1 MAPRPAR
8 MNPTPVSMV
17 ASQHIRV
24 SRRTTSIRVEADL
37 CSSLTP
43 AILIATTHPEAPPL
57 EIITVRRSS
66 SMILRTTSP
75 PITRK
80 PMLNRARS
88 NLLYQDTTPK
98 HMRARPNLIM
108 ANSNTIPRPT
118 RRPLRERMALQPQ
131 RRMVIRRPC
140 TQDPLSPPRKPHMAN
155 RHLKLTVRTNSTTL
169 NYQAI
174 LMEVMASPLCLP
186 RDQQRTILPLRLA
199 RKSACPTRLRPS
211 LMDGLTPKASVL
223 PQGLCAMNIVA
234 PR

>member
-8 MNPTPVSMV
+8 MIPTPVSMV
-17 ASQHIRV
+17 ASQHTRV

-43 AILIATTHPEAPPL
+43 AILIAITPPEAPLL

-66 SMILRTTSP
+66 STIRRTTSP

-80 PMLNRARS
+80 PMLNRVRS

-98 HMRARPNLIM
+98 HMRARPNPTM
-108 ANSNTIPRPT
+108 VNSNIILRPT
-118 RRPLRERMALQPQ
+118 VRLFRDLIALCPQ
-131 RRMVIRRPC
+131 RRMAIRRPC

-174 LMEVMASPLCLP
+174 LMEVMASHLCLP
-186 RDQQRTILPLRLA
+186 RDQQRTILPLRPA
-199 RKSACPTRLRPS
+199 HK
-211 LMDGLTPKASVL
+211 
-223 PQGLCAMNIVA
+223 
-234 PR
+234 